1 MSGMSEAAGGTAA
14 EGRSSEDLIRAME
27 ESRAQGDIKGYFEAE
42 VELEQLHLAHGQACF
57 AAAQFADASDSFETV
72 AKLNADLIAVLD
84 ERLQVAGGDAVSDAN
99 QLRDWRR
106 ASHQLML
113 MATGLSALA
122 DGQSS
127 VSQRNPG
134 AAVEMFT
141 AAERAFREA
150 STDGDGGG
158 RFMAD
163 YALALREN
171 ASATEDLVRA
181 DYDGAASSYMRAKV
195 RLESLL
201 EEAAATDTQAGDAP
215 GLPATFVPAV
225 QFDASNV
232 TAQFEKASYMAQ
244 FAQGNYRAA
253 SEHARNLCTILQAS
267 IDAIPDEIPDWL
279 KNQVRANL
287 AWAQADQERVSAFVL
302 RDEER
307 WDEAN
312 SAFERARDKLREA
325 AAFMLRSG
333 LPDAVAAQESLMA
346 LASVTIPNEMR
357 QLRAEKE
364 VKEELKRLR
373 AEWSA
378 MIEKLG
384 SSGVTVTT
392 IAEASAAAEQNT
404 QIVVRV
410 EQSVRD
416 GLGDLQAAI
425 DRAGLGAEGEKL
437 KAEAAELQ
445 SSPDHGAPFLERVRK
460 FTERVADVV
469 KNVAEAAGPV
479 LPVLKALA
487 PLVGLAL

>member
-1 MSGMSEAAGGTAA
+1 
-14 EGRSSEDLIRAME
+14 
-27 ESRAQGDIKGYFEAE
+27 
-42 VELEQLHLAHGQACF
+42 
-57 AAAQFADASDSFETV
+57 
-72 AKLNADLIAVLD
+72 
-84 ERLQVAGGDAVSDAN
+84 
-99 QLRDWRR
+99 
-106 ASHQLML
+106 
-113 MATGLSALA
+113 
-122 DGQSS
+122 
-127 VSQRNPG
+127 
-134 AAVEMFT
+134 
-141 AAERAFREA
+141 
-150 STDGDGGG
+150 
-158 RFMAD
+158 
-163 YALALREN
+163 
-171 ASATEDLVRA
+171 
-181 DYDGAASSYMRAKV
+181 
-195 RLESLL
+195 
-201 EEAAATDTQAGDAP
+201 
-215 GLPATFVPAV
+215 
-225 QFDASNV
+225 
-232 TAQFEKASYMAQ
+232 MAQ

-253 SEHARNLCTILQAS
+253 SEHTSNLCTILQATV
-267 IDAIPDEIPDWL
+267 DALPDDIPDWL

-287 AWAQADQERVSAFVL
+287 AWAQADQERVSAFVF

-312 SAFERARDKLREA
+312 SSFERARDKLREA

-346 LASVTIPNEMR
+346 LASMTIPNEMR
-357 QLRAEKE
+357 QLRAERE

-445 SSPDHGAPFLERVRK
+445 ASPEHGAPFLERVRK
-460 FTERVADVV
+460 FTERVAEVV
-469 KNVAEAAGPV
+469 KNVAEAAGPIV
-479 LPVLKALA
+479 PILKVLA